1 MVPTHCGVDAG
12 VLASRMPGCRRQSTV
27 PARLAAVDSI
37 SAAGPGRRRR
47 RCIYRRARRRIYS
60 GRGRGD
66 TGGEG
71 GVSWTPTTTDT
82 ACVCVCVCD
91 VSY

>member
-27 PARLAAVDSI
+27 PARLAALDSI
-37 SAAGPGRRRR
+37 SAAGPGRRRRR

-71 GVSWTPTTTDT
+71 GVSWTPRPQTPR
-82 ACVCVCVCD
+82 VCVCVCD